1 MFIMLPVSDGE
12 VRPVDASWLAGIM
25 QRPGFSVIST
35 PASSR
40 PFSVPGFHGGVS

>member
-25 QRPGFSVIST
+25 PRRGFSVISA
-35 PASSR
+35 PGSSR
-40 PFSVPGFHGGVS
+40 PFAVPGFHGGVS